1 MFDNYCGS
9 ILRVKTRSSPLLNI
23 DFCLAI
29 NTLRK
34 QNVGKIF
41 LCIFFFK
48 ILKRTYSS
56 AFKPPLKPVWEK
68 SPIVAVLKP
77 PLKAILEKY
86 KNAYSGG
93 LKLLV

>member
-41 LCIFFFK
+41 LCIFFLNFK
-48 ILKRTYSS
+48 KDL
-56 AFKPPLKPVWEK
+56 
-68 SPIVAVLKP
+68 
-77 PLKAILEKY
+77 
-86 KNAYSGG
+86 
-93 LKLLV
+93 